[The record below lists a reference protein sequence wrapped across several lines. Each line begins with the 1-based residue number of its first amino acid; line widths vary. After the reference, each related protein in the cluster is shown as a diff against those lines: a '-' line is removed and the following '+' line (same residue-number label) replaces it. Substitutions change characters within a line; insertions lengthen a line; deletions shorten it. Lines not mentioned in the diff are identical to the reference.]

1 MKLMD
6 ILPFTLGLGTFVIGI
21 HQSMVHGITE
31 SYWIFMLSLGLL
43 FLYSYRK
50 GKNNLEQDDLKQK
63 TTTKTPPNK
72 KKKAK
77 RKKR

>member
-1 MKLMD
+1 MKLAD

-21 HQSMVHGITE
+21 HQSMVHGIAE

-50 GKNNLEQDDLKQK
+50 GKNNEDQEDPVKQPSK
-63 TTTKTPPNK
+63 KKK